1 MLFLRKKN
9 IMTLFIALTL
19 LLATSIFF
27 INQKGNLFHKK
38 TVTITDKN
46 KEDSKK
52 TSSTSVQNNENEEE
66 VNSDE
71 QDTDIHQ
78 DDKDDPN
85 KNENKEL
92 AEFIAH
98 YHGVLND
105 ITSYNRYE
113 NIDWMYMQSVVEELT
128 DGINQILSNED
139 TYPASMKI
147 DLERVVLLGEI
158 SVNDQDSIAVVYIHR
173 ILHDLDVEY
182 NGYIYSKY
190 GFSNYDSGG
199 ENQQTV
205 VKHIEKYRK

>member
-1 MLFLRKKN
+1 MPFLRKKS
-9 IMTLFIALTL
+9 IMTLLIAITL

-27 INQKGNLFHKK
+27 ISQKDNMFNKE
-38 TVTITDKN
+38 TVTIDDEKN
-46 KEDSKK
+46 RDSNRE
-52 TSSTSVQNNENEEE
+52 TSSEVDNNENEEE
-66 VNSDE
+66 VNSEE
-71 QDTDIHQ
+71 QDADIHR
-78 DDKDDPN
+78 DDKDDPR
-85 KNENKEL
+85 KNDNEEL
-92 AEFIAH
+92 SEFIAH
-98 YHGVLND
+98 YHDVLNG
-105 ITSYNRYE
+105 ITTFDKYKR
-113 NIDWMYMQSVVEELT
+113 IDWDYMQSVVEELT

-199 ENQQTV
+199 ENQQIV
-205 VKHIEKYRK
+205 VKHIEKYGQ